1 MEYTVWSILEQWGG
15 PAAICLL
22 VGIVTGNRL
31 TMKFI
36 VGPIKEKVD
45 DLARQVKEEREARLK
60 SESEHKEYLQS
71 QIEDLKRQV
80 AT

>member
-31 TMKFI
+31 TMRFV
-36 VGPIKEKVD
+36 VGPIRERVEE
-45 DLARQVKEEREARLK
+45 LAKQVRDEREARLK
-60 SESEHKEYLQS
+60 SESEHKEYLQT